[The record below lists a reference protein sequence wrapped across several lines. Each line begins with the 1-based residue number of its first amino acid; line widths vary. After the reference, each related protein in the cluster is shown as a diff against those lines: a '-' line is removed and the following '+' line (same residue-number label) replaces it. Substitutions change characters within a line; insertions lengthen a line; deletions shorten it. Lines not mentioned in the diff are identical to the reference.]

1 MDPLLTLITIFAI
14 FIPALMLP
22 GPDFVA
28 VVRSSMSRG
37 ARAGLQ
43 TTLGVSLGLVMYA
56 TLSLVG
62 LAAILVEYQWLT
74 WIVRIAGGAYLAY
87 LGVRLLLTKPEALQ
101 VDHAAQ
107 SQQGHALL
115 FGFLVTLTD
124 PKAIVLFASV
134 FATAVTDATPVWLMG
149 VIIAIVFASSM
160 IWYAIV
166 SLFMSSTPVM
176 RRFENAR
183 HWIERAA
190 GVCFIGIGGEIMA
203 DARNPI
209 SG

>member
-37 ARAGLQ
+37 ARAGLL

-62 LAAILVEYQWLT
+62 LAAILVEVQWLT

-101 VDHAAQ
+101 VDDAAQ
-107 SQQGHALL
+107 PQQGHALL
-115 FGFLVTLTD
+115 RS
-124 PKAIVLFASV
+124 AMEASNQV
-134 FATAVTDATPVWLMG
+134 F
-149 VIIAIVFASSM
+149 
-160 IWYAIV
+160 
-166 SLFMSSTPVM
+166 
-176 RRFENAR
+176 
-183 HWIERAA
+183 
-190 GVCFIGIGGEIMA
+190 EI
-203 DARNPI
+203 RKLQEQF
-209 SG
+209 